1 MSRTRIHNKTKNR
14 FKRAIRDVVSNLGRK
29 VKVYKQIKRS
39 ECPNCFYDKAT
50 DSSTGR
56 CKWRTPLEAHNKQV
70 DYEADTGNT
79 DLRYKYFKTGRCPIC
94 KNVGYLVA
102 YKRYWVECLINWDPD
117 TNDIIHTQAGKG
129 SSTLVLL
136 KTDPKHLNLFIDS
149 ISIEIDGISCVL
161 ESPPTLRGLGN
172 QTILV
177 VKAIADSKLK
187 KNSREKLKDYT

>member
-1 MSRTRIHNKTKNR
+1 MTRTRIHNKTKDR
-14 FKRAIRDVVSNLGRK
+14 FKRAIRDVVNNLGRK

-50 DSSTGR
+50 DSSTGK
-56 CKWRTPLEAHNKQV
+56 CKWRTPLEAHTKQV
-70 DYEADTGNT
+70 EYEAATGNT
-79 DLRYKYFKTGRCPIC
+79 DIRYKYFKLGRCPIC

-129 SSTLVLL
+129 SSTVVLL
-136 KTDPKHLNLFIDS
+136 KTDPKYIDLFLDS
-149 ISIEIDGISCVL
+149 ISIEVDGVTCVL

-172 QTILV
+172 QTVLI

-187 KNSREKLKDYT
+187 KSSREKIKDYN